1 MDETAA
7 KCTKQ
12 GDDLCILRV
21 LSAVYATQMR
31 FAQTIDL
38 DPSLTYSQKQKIRLY
53 YAGTNG
59 KIKFSN
65 TDPALDSLAKL
76 IAFSQVNCANRWDAA
91 CESKWLQKNQRDA
104 RNAAILI
111 GAVFAPAVVVAAPE
125 AITAIGAGA
134 STVGTRV
141 LHCIM
146 NMACN
151 TQVTVYLDGL
161 VTGGMAS
168 GGVAVVGSSTVKY
181 TANEVKAASKLF
193 KTLSPAAKTAGQ
205 TIFNKEF
212 LATKRLSAIVEADA
226 AKILTKAATQGS
238 KNLTDKY
245 LELKVAIA
253 RATYQGRIFKT
264 WTNIIFKDPSKT
276 ITNRNYSD
284 VSFITNNTVLKIY
297 DSAGNL
303 IKQFPNFAK
312 TIDGGYQITNPV
324 LYISYIKYLYQIH
337 PQRPVLHP
345 QMEQAILAYLKTN
358 PVIPQR
364 AGLPGLHAEVLATNE
379 VLNTVPN
386 AQLKDIVAATYK
398 IQKGNGQGEVFAA
411 CANCCGILVN
421 AVIITEE
428 TVNNVPACRF

>member
-1 MDETAA
+1 
-7 KCTKQ
+7 
-12 GDDLCILRV
+12 
-21 LSAVYATQMR
+21 
-31 FAQTIDL
+31 
-38 DPSLTYSQKQKIRLY
+38 SLTYSQKQKIRLY
-53 YAGTNG
+53 YEGTSS

-111 GAVFAPAVVVAAPE
+111 GAVFAPAVVAASPE

-134 STVGTRV
+134 STVGTRA

-151 TQVTVYLDGL
+151 TQATVYLDGL

-168 GGVAVVGSSTVKY
+168 GGIAVVGSSTVKY
-181 TANEVKAASKLF
+181 TANEVRTASKLF

-226 AKILTKAATQGS
+226 AKILAKASQYSNRA
-238 KNLTDKY
+238 KDKY
-245 LELKVAIA
+245 LALQVAVA
-253 RATYQGRIFKT
+253 RAIYQGKVFKT
-264 WTNIIFKDPSKT
+264 WTNIVFKDPSKA
-276 ITNRNYSD
+276 IKNRNYSD
-284 VSFITNNTVLKIY
+284 ASFITNNSVLEIY
-297 DSAGNL
+297 DDAGHV
-303 IKQFPNFAK
+303 IKQFNNFAK
-312 TIDGGYQITNPV
+312 WVSKDETYQITNPT
-324 LYISYIKYLYQIH
+324 LYISYIKYLYQMH
-337 PQRPVLHP
+337 PQQPILNAK
-345 QMEQAILAYLKTN
+345 MEQAILAYLKTN

-379 VLNTVPN
+379 VLNTIPN

-398 IQKGNGQGEVFAA
+398 VQKGDGQGAA
-411 CANCCGILVN
+411 FPACQNCCGILVN
-421 AVIITEE
+421 VVLLTGE
-428 TVNNVPACRF
+428 TNGNIPACSF